1 MTQTLHYIAI
11 AACWL
16 GLALL
21 GYAALV
27 IVG

>member
-11 AACWL
+11 TACWL
-16 GLALL
+16 GMASL